1 MTLINGKILESKK
14 TDLFQLI
21 FFHQSC
27 QGYSA
32 MRLSF
37 ETNKS
42 YQITIDNKS
51 FKTSCIRLIEYHL
64 KKFFKVFINMIIMIV

>member
-14 TDLFQLI
+14 PDLFQLI

-27 QGYSA
+27 QGYSP
-32 MRLSF
+32 MRLSL

-64 KKFFKVFINMIIMIV
+64 KKFSKYLLI